1 MVSSKLTGRQT
12 GAGEREAEGGRSAE
26 MGGSAAVAAVCDG
39 ARGCCWCCRHFYVV
53 AWRDFAADVAVAV
66 WHLPSTASERLM

>member
-1 MVSSKLTGRQT
+1 
-12 GAGEREAEGGRSAE
+12 

-53 AWRDFAADVAVAV
+53 AWRAFAADVAVAV
-66 WHLPSTASERLM
+66 EVAMDVAVAVAVVVATASATASATAAAHGNLARTF